1 MCSVPI
7 PTDHIP
13 HSKESPPEKK
23 TQTNNK
29 TIRELSQPFTCVRV
43 NSFKKSNAI
52 WSSCVPIIDYN
63 RSLIENLMRRNNRL
77 WGMINRVFQKNKK
90 QIFETGVLSFQ
101 RNPDDTLIR
110 WFNPFLI
117 YFVSFCHVLKHGIKV
132 SVPKKKNQ
140 KFKLLWFAHRWKING
155 LLRAFSDCYQWSI
168 YWVNPII
175 SDWDD
180 RLRNLSRL
188 SALIWSQPDLRK
200 DTLSVVRR

>member
-23 TQTNNK
+23 KQSNNK
-29 TIRELSQPFTCVRV
+29 TIRELSKPFTYVRV
-43 NSFKKSNAI
+43 NSFKKSDAI
-52 WSSCVPIIDYN
+52 WSNCVPIIDYN

-90 QIFETGVLSFQ
+90 YIFETGVMSFQ

-117 YFVSFCHVLKHGIKV
+117 YFVCFSRVLKKSKV
-132 SVPKKKNQ
+132 
-140 KFKLLWFAHRWKING
+140 
-155 LLRAFSDCYQWSI
+155 
-168 YWVNPII
+168 
-175 SDWDD
+175 
-180 RLRNLSRL
+180 
-188 SALIWSQPDLRK
+188 
-200 DTLSVVRR
+200 